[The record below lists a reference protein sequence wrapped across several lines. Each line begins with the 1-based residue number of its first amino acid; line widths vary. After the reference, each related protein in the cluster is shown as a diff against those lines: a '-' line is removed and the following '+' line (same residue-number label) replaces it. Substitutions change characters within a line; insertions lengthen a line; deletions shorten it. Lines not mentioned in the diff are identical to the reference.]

1 MDPLVKVKEAHQKG
15 IIPDELYS
23 LVKETF
29 PITIAGI
36 NRIEKASGIAFPVA
50 YVEPPI
56 VLSAPQ
62 PSSYQYGILFA
73 RTIPIIFDMDKTILY
88 NLEKIR
94 SELVPNCKHPQKMR
108 DRTPDGQW
116 YCMSCNL
123 DL

>member
-1 MDPLVKVKEAHQKG
+1 MTTKKAIKILDWWISNKNQGME
-15 IIPDELYS
+15 ELKTKWNYQ
-23 LVKETF
+23 EYDD
-29 PITIAGI
+29 AMG
-36 NRIEKASGIAFPVA
+36 VA
-50 YVEPPI
+50 K
-56 VLSAPQ
+56 
-62 PSSYQYGILFA
+62 
-73 RTIPIIFDMDKTILY
+73 IIFDMDKTILY